1 MRTFDVHFSL
11 NGFFKIEAVDDEDAA
26 KKVEELLTRHVAEI
40 ESLIMTGIGIEIY
53 DVLEDNC

>member
-1 MRTFDVHFSL
+1 M